1 MTGWAYWTGCSAE
14 KRIPLWIRK
23 RKRLLQRC
31 RPPSHSRHLH
41 LRQRKKKNPCC
52 KTHRNIPMMLL
63 PSETD
68 ITDTEIILEEPD
80 SQPFDS
86 SSSVSVPPLPQ
97 RTWDD
102 VTQRKLDR
110 YFNRLR
116 ELYPDGVITRL
127 NTGHKKL
134 AERGAQLRSLLGM
147 EGELDNF
154 FALGGFT
161 YCRTGGGRPPLPLTD
176 ADCERIHA
184 HIRQLF
190 PEGVPVVM
198 AIRDADHRLY
208 LDLRAVARREG
219 KKLADLS
226 AGKRADVTEKSS
238 GKRYR
243 SLIRRMMTRLS

>member
-1 MTGWAYWTGCSAE
+1 MGLLDRLFGRKKNIVVDAE
-14 KRIPLWIRK
+14 KKAPSSETPSPQPQPASSPAAEEEK
-23 RKRLLQRC
+23 KFLLQDA
-31 RPPSHSRHLH
+31 
-41 LRQRKKKNPCC
+41 
-52 KTHRNIPMMLL
+52 
-63 PSETD
+63 SEYSDDASLSEPDT
-68 ITDTEIILEEPD
+68 TDTEIILEEPD
-80 SQPFDS
+80 SHPFVS
-86 SSSVSVPPLPQ
+86 SPSSVSAPPLPQ
-97 RTWDD
+97 RIWDD

-161 YCRTGGGRPPLPLTD
+161 YCRTSGGRPPLPLTD

-219 KKLADLS
+219 KKLADYLRENGLMS
-226 AGKRADVTEKSS
+226 PKNPR
-238 GKRYR
+238 
-243 SLIRRMMTRLS
+243 

>member
-1 MTGWAYWTGCSAE
+1 MGLLDRLFGRKKNNVVDAE
-14 KRIPLWIRK
+14 KKTPSSETPPPQPQPASSPAAEEEKKSPL
-23 RKRLLQRC
+23 QDA
-31 RPPSHSRHLH
+31 SEYSDDAS
-41 LRQRKKKNPCC
+41 
-52 KTHRNIPMMLL
+52 

-86 SSSVSVPPLPQ
+86 SPSSVSAPPLLQ

-154 FALGGFT
+154 FALGGFS

-219 KKLADLS
+219 KKLADYLRENGLMS
-226 AGKRADVTEKSS
+226 PKNPPVNGTEVSS
-238 GKRYR
+238 EE
-243 SLIRRMMTRLS
+243 

>member
-1 MTGWAYWTGCSAE
+1 MGLLDRLFGRKKNTVVDTEKKAPSSEMPPPQPQPASSPAAE
-14 KRIPLWIRK
+14 EEKK
-23 RKRLLQRC
+23 SLLQDA
-31 RPPSHSRHLH
+31 SEYSDDAS
-41 LRQRKKKNPCC
+41 
-52 KTHRNIPMMLL
+52 

-154 FALGGFT
+154 FALGGLHLLP
-161 YCRTGGGRPPLPLTD
+161 YGRRQAAASSHRCRL
-176 ADCERIHA
+176 
-184 HIRQLF
+184 
-190 PEGVPVVM
+190 
-198 AIRDADHRLY
+198 
-208 LDLRAVARREG
+208 
-219 KKLADLS
+219 
-226 AGKRADVTEKSS
+226 
-238 GKRYR
+238 
-243 SLIRRMMTRLS
+243 

>member
-1 MTGWAYWTGCSAE
+1 M
-14 KRIPLWIRK
+14 
-23 RKRLLQRC
+23 RLAAGIFFL
-31 RPPSHSRHLH
+31 
-41 LRQRKKKNPCC
+41 
-52 KTHRNIPMMLL
+52 
-63 PSETD
+63 
-68 ITDTEIILEEPD
+68 
-80 SQPFDS
+80 
-86 SSSVSVPPLPQ
+86 PLPQ
-97 RTWDD
+97 
-102 VTQRKLDR
+102 VKM
-110 YFNRLR
+110 
-116 ELYPDGVITRL
+116 PAVAGGVITRL

-219 KKLADLS
+219 KKLADYLRENGLMS
-226 AGKRADVTEKSS
+226 PKNPPVNGTEVSS
-238 GKRYR
+238 EE
-243 SLIRRMMTRLS
+243 